1 MFGMKRKA
9 QERAQAQA
17 ELLRQV
23 HVKLVT
29 ELRDVT
35 ANLLNGSDDPAERDR
50 FLSNAEAMRR
60 GIDLVLIDGLEAFD
74 PVLRQADEMTRKGA
88 FEAQSARNFAL
99 ITGRA

>member
-9 QERAQAQA
+9 LEREQAQA
-17 ELLRQV
+17 ALLQAV
-23 HVKLVT
+23 HTKIVT

-60 GIDLVLIDGLEAFD
+60 GIDLVLADGLDAFD
-74 PVLRQADEMTRKGA
+74 PVLQQADELTRKGA
-88 FEAQSARNFAL
+88 FEAHSARNYAL